1 MRNVTWGAAVAL
13 LLGSVGCTSGTPAYL
28 PSEDESPEA
37 AIPVVAT
44 TAEASPPVV
53 TVRGLDGEPK
63 PRASAETIAPD
74 EAIMATMEC
83 EPLSTDLLSKMRFEF
98 GAPTRSVQVE
108 VGEGLTPGEVW
119 WVVVLDSPADDSY
132 SWGIRRFL
140 TNAPGGG
147 GAWDWLA
154 IQPRDPW
161 ANVLWDAQRLTRAQ
175 AALVKAE
182 RCLEG

>member
-1 MRNVTWGAAVAL
+1 MTVGFVGLLAL
-13 LLGSVGCTSGTPAYL
+13 
-28 PSEDESPEA
+28 
-37 AIPVVAT
+37 VVAGCASG
-44 TAEASPPVV
+44 AEGVEAPASSSSARPSAEVAVEYVPASEPTPVAPV
-53 TVRGLDGEPK
+53 
-63 PRASAETIAPD
+63 RASAEAIPTDPD
-74 EAIMATMEC
+74 LVASMEC
-83 EPLSTDLLSKMRFEF
+83 EPLSTDLLSQMRFEF
-98 GAPTRSVQVE
+98 GTPTRSVQVE